1 MGTPR
6 SRSTKDQHGGRWQR
20 LLKPETRLPLAAAV
34 VVLVLTGSGLADR
47 WELPFRDLLLSWATP
62 RPPRFTVAVVVDEA
76 SLARFGRFPWPRKR
90 LAEVASAISA
100 AGARGLVVDLLL
112 VEPDPDDASLATSL
126 QRVPAVLPAVPQPQ
140 NQSWILPAPPLVSA
154 GTLAHATYDAD
165 HDGVVRTVAASKQAG
180 NRALP
185 ALSLAAAALVD
196 PQPLPVGKSLRP
208 DFRNRARD
216 IPQVSVEV
224 LAMLAAHPWPG
235 NVRELEQVVRRMLI
249 NTKGLADADEL
260 RRLWQTSPFPTTAP
274 AASHALTSLE
284 EAERHHI
291 LAVLS

>member
-1 MGTPR
+1 M
-6 SRSTKDQHGGRWQR
+6 
-20 LLKPETRLPLAAAV
+20 
-34 VVLVLTGSGLADR
+34 
-47 WELPFRDLLLSWATP
+47 
-62 RPPRFTVAVVVDEA
+62 
-76 SLARFGRFPWPRKR
+76 
-90 LAEVASAISA
+90 
-100 AGARGLVVDLLL
+100 
-112 VEPDPDDASLATSL
+112 
-126 QRVPAVLPAVPQPQ
+126 
-140 NQSWILPAPPLVSA
+140 SA

-291 LAVLS
+291 LAVLSQVDGNRTRAAQLLGIDRKTLTRNLKGFGIKLENENGEEDEP